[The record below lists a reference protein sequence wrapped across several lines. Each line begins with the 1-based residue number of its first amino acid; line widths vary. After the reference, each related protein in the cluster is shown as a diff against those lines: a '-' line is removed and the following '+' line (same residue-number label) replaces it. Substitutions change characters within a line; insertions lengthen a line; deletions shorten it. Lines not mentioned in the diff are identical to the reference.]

1 MQRIILTYSDATYII
16 GGHENVLPRK
26 KIKRLKIF
34 LFFSHI
40 FLIWLDL
47 WMNRT
52 FRATS
57 YWYQIAVAGNW
68 FIKAV
73 TLSHIKTQ
81 CIE

>member
-16 GGHENVLPRK
+16 GGHENVPPRK

-34 LFFSHI
+34 LFSHI